1 MLNEKCSM
9 EGGGGQFIA
18 NKLSTPHGPVA
29 PMQVISC
36 GVAPASSSAKQRL
49 DYLPTGLGEDML

>member
-1 MLNEKCSM
+1 MKSVLWRGVADFFS
-9 EGGGGQFIA
+9 IA